1 VTVDSVVVDA
11 CFADTVITA
20 AALATD
26 GAVPAPGNFA
36 GDHVSKDWRHDSQ
49 DSKPLKGEMWR
60 EPVEY
65 NLTTFVVWGRVGGH
79 VNVET

>member
-1 VTVDSVVVDA
+1 
-11 CFADTVITA
+11 
-20 AALATD
+20 
-26 GAVPAPGNFA
+26 
-36 GDHVSKDWRHDSQ
+36 VSKDWRHRTRSH
-49 DSKPLKGEMWR
+49 LRGEMWR

>member
-1 VTVDSVVVDA
+1 MTFVFSIGDSVTVDSVVVDA

-36 GDHVSKDWRHDSQ
+36 GDHVSKDWRHRTRSHLRERCGE
-49 DSKPLKGEMWR
+49 SPLNIISRHLWYG
-60 EPVEY
+60 VE
-65 NLTTFVVWGRVGGH
+65 
-79 VNVET
+79 